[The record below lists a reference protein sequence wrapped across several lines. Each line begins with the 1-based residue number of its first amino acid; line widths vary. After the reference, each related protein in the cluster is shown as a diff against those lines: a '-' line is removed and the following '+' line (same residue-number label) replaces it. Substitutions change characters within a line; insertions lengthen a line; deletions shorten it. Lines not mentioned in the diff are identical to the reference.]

1 MLSSSGSPW
10 SVQAGRCHRGTAQ
23 SRTPAVGHCEEE
35 DSFLQPCR
43 RVRIP
48 AASNLSNT
56 ESGSAHGSSG
66 HRGCHCPG
74 AAVSQRGACGTSR
87 ATRAIREWGRA
98 GLLQGES
105 PSLLLWWHWEC
116 PGAIPGWDSEA
127 ERGDTR
133 TLGSDSAAIPDFCVS
148 APPQVRGG
156 TSAMTCW

>member
-1 MLSSSGSPW
+1 MAPHGVSRQVGVTGGQHRAVPQLWGTVRKRIPSSSH
-10 SVQAGRCHRGTAQ
+10 AGW
-23 SRTPAVGHCEEE
+23 
-35 DSFLQPCR
+35 
-43 RVRIP
+43 RIP

-156 TSAMTCW
+156 TSATTCW